1 MRNDMDSNIVQN
13 GKLICRSK
21 LVESIKIKFRLI
33 INNDE
38 LWNVVVFI
46 AVFITILI
54 TSKLG
59 IYEIDDNI
67 VYSFSLSSL
76 ILSISQVTKG
86 IKSKIFYLFGNIVM
100 IIGVNLNREVINY
113 MKSIVDDKTLLILS
127 MLVIF
132 IGALINKF
140 DKIQREK
147 KISERN
153 RKINKLIDNLEE
165 SYKQHREGIE
175 GKIGELG
182 MLLETQDKDF
192 QEKMDRMWEI
202 KDEVKLDKTFEE
214 YINHTKKLINDEL
227 IK

>member
-1 MRNDMDSNIVQN
+1 MRNGIDSNIGQID
-13 GKLICRSK
+13 KLICKSK
-21 LVESIKIKFRLI
+21 SVESIKIKFRLI
-33 INNDE
+33 TNNDE
-38 LWNVVVFI
+38 LWNIVVFI
-46 AVFITILI
+46 TVFITILI

-100 IIGVNLNREVINY
+100 IIGVNLNVEVINY
-113 MKSIVDDKTLLILS
+113 MKSIIDDKTLLILS

-153 RKINKLIDNLEE
+153 RKINELIDNIEE
-165 SYKQHREGIE
+165 VYTQHKKGFKS
-175 GKIGELG
+175 KIDELG
-182 MLLETQDKDF
+182 ILLEIQDKDF
-192 QEKMDRMWEI
+192 QEKIDRRNEI
-202 KDEVKLDKTFEE
+202 IDEVKSDKIFEN